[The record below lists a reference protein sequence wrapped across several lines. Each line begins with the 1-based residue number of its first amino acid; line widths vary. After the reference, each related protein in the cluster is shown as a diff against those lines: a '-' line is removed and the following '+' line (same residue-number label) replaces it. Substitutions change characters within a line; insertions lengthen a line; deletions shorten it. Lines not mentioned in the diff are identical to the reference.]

1 MPFLQTSNTNLYY
14 DIFEPNFT
22 ASALDA
28 QEILLIYGFTEIP
41 GYDSAVKAFPFIT

>member
-22 ASALDA
+22 ASALDT
-28 QEILLIYGFTEIP
+28 QEILLTYGFAETP
-41 GYDSAVKAFPFIT
+41 GSDFAVKAFPYIT

>member
-1 MPFLQTSNTNLYY
+1 MPFLQVPNTNLYY
-14 DIFEPNFT
+14 DICEPDFT